1 MGGKGLSE
9 RVVQIGGTTR
19 TAYLDESKVTGLVWF
34 MVYGQSIQI
43 GFLVAT
49 SVKN

>member
-1 MGGKGLSE
+1 ME
-9 RVVQIGGTTR
+9 IRGTTR
-19 TAYLDESKVTGLVWF
+19 SAYLNEAKVTGLVWF

-43 GFLVAT
+43 GFLVTT